1 MKIFLKAR
9 IHCETFLSEHF
20 MKFSLRSVS
29 WSRNSFTKYFY
40 FSMWISACKFLINK
54 RKIVYREKI
63 SFDSESVIALILI
76 NKVHWKLLPRR
87 LPPTLTPTQ
96 LLTLAQ
102 GGFVGGQS
110 FGGNFTEGNFLVKD
124 KQYFLLYSKNKK
136 KSKISKRIWMKP
148 WMKKRND
155 KSAWVNIF
163 SELLLDDKF
172 WQYLQVN
179 ATSYIDFYTL
189 ITYTSYITYTY
200 NHTTCID
207 YFITI
212 LVFTIH
218 YSF

>member
-9 IHCETFLSEHF
+9 THCETFLSEHS
-20 MKFSLRSVS
+20 MKFSLRSIS
-29 WSRNSFTKYFY
+29 WSRNIFMKYFY
-40 FSMWISACKFLINK
+40 FSMWISLRMFLINK

-63 SFDSESVIALILI
+63 SFDSETVIALILI

-87 LPPTLTPTQ
+87 VPPTLTPTQ

-110 FGGNFTEGNFLVKD
+110 FGGNFTEGNFSVKD
-124 KQYFLLYSKNKK
+124 KQYFLLIKQKQK
-136 KSKISKRIWMKP
+136 KSKRSKKRIWMKP

-163 SELLLDDKF
+163 SELLLDYKF

-179 ATSYIDFYTL
+179 ATSYIDF
-189 ITYTSYITYTY
+189 
-200 NHTTCID
+200 
-207 YFITI
+207 
-212 LVFTIH
+212 
-218 YSF
+218 